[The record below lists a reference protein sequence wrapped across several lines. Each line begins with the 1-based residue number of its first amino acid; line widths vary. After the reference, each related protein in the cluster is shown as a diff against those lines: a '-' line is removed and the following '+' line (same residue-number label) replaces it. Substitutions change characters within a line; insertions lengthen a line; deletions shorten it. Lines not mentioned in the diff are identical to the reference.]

1 MKNRKFFSEQ
11 IRLWRIGKGLSL
23 RKASKRFGI
32 SPRTF
37 SNWEQGLIPSDRQ
50 KERLSKELG
59 LDRDVWKFPNVKQRT
74 YVCILES
81 RCMIDS
87 RY

>member
-1 MKNRKFFSEQ
+1 MKDRKFFSEQ

-32 SPRTF
+32 SPKTF
-37 SNWEQGLIPSDRQ
+37 VNS
-50 KERLSKELG
+50 
-59 LDRDVWKFPNVKQRT
+59 
-74 YVCILES
+74 LES